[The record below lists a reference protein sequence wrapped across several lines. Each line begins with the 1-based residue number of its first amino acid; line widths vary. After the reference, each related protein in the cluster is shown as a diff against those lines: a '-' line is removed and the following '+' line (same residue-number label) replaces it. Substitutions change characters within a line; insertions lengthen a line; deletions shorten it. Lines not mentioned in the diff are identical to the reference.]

1 MTFVLP
7 DPLPKGAAELD
18 ALRTRA
24 CRELE
29 VFKARQ
35 AASHQ
40 FSTQD
45 VRRAEYLLSSRDKID
60 AVNAARMAHHEAGHA
75 VLAVLVG
82 GQVACAEVFPAGQTD
97 DKGKDGY
104 CQYIPPNL
112 AVKQYEPLIAAA
124 GAAAEAIWEHG
135 PRATAQQADQRL
147 IGSDAT
153 FLRHCALTAGA
164 GAGHTVSP
172 ITEVLPLI
180 ARCWPAIESLAAR
193 LSRHEQVSHK
203 HVVKALGL
211 SHDYTLHPFELNNIR
226 SGLSAI
232 PNQRDAK

>member
-35 AASHQ
+35 AASHE
-40 FSTQD
+40 FSAQD

-82 GQVACAEVFPAGQTD
+82 GQVASAEVFPAGQTD
-97 DKGKDGY
+97 DEGKDGY

-112 AVKQYEPLIAAA
+112 AVKQHEHLIAAA

-135 PRATAQQADQRL
+135 PRATAQQADHRL

-164 GAGHTVSP
+164 VRTVSP
-172 ITEVLPLI
+172 ITEVLPLV

-211 SHDYTLHPFELNNIR
+211 SHDYTQHPFELNNIR
-226 SGLSAI
+226 SGLRAV
-232 PNQRDAK
+232 PDQRDAK

>member
-7 DPLPKGAAELD
+7 DAMPKGTAEL
-18 ALRTRA
+18 ARLRTRV
-24 CRELE
+24 CRELA

-35 AASHQ
+35 AASHD
-40 FSTQD
+40 FSAQD
-45 VRRAEYLLSSRDKID
+45 VQRAEYLLSSRDKID
-60 AVNAARMAHHEAGHA
+60 AVNGARMAHHEAGHA

-97 DKGKDGY
+97 DEGKDGY

-112 AVKQYEPLIAAA
+112 AVKQHEHLIAAA

-147 IGSDAT
+147 IGSDAK

-164 GAGHTVSP
+164 GRTVSP
-172 ITEVLPLI
+172 ITEVLPLV
-180 ARCWPAIESLAAR
+180 ARCWPAIESLAAH

-211 SHDYTLHPFELNNIR
+211 SHDYTQHPFELNNIR
-226 SGLSAI
+226 SGLRAI
-232 PNQRDAK
+232 PNQRDVK